1 MLALGLGGC
10 AGLAVQGRGLVR
22 VEGDVVTL
30 AASSGRTRALRLDGD
45 EVVLRAAEGLLVEV
59 EGTLRRGDIDVDRWT
74 IVEGPHG
81 LAAFVGRLRA
91 DGSGLWLDRGAGDAA
106 LRLDDSLAPAP
117 DAVGR
122 LVLVEG
128 AVDGPYAVRALA
140 WRVLEARTP

>member
-1 MLALGLGGC
+1 M
-10 AGLAVQGRGLVR
+10 R
-22 VEGDVVTL
+22 VEGDAVSL

-45 EVVLRAAEGLLVEV
+45 EVALRWADGLLVEV

-81 LAAFVGRLRA
+81 LSAFVGRLRA
-91 DGSGLWLDRGAGDAA
+91 DRSGLWLDRDGGEAA

-140 WRVLEARTP
+140 WRVLDGPAP